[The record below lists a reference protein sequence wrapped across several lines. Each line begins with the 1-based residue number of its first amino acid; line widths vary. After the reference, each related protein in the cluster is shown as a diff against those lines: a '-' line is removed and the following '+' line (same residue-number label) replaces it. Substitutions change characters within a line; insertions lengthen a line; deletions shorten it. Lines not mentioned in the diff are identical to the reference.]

1 MSGLITVTY
10 FLISTGFGLVSF
22 ILWLRFGLRYFRI
35 SQVHPIHQMILRL
48 TAPIFKPL
56 YKTLQIHL
64 TSFQRYDWVCFTLI
78 VGIEW
83 CKFLVISLLYFGHTR
98 IWVITGAYTLAS
110 LIILP
115 CDLLFYAVLIR
126 VIMSW
131 VNPHWQHP
139 LASLLYGVTEPL
151 LQKIRRHI
159 PNVSGI
165 DFSPFAM
172 LIGLKVITLFLS
184 SSLPFKLF

>member
-1 MSGLITVTY
+1 MSGFMAVSY
-10 FLISTGFGLVSF
+10 FLISTTFGLVAF
-22 ILWLRFGLRYFRI
+22 ILWLRFGLRYFHI
-35 SQVHPIHQMILRL
+35 SPLHPIHQMILRL
-48 TAPIFKPL
+48 TNPVFKPL

-64 TSFQRYDWVCFTLI
+64 TSSQRYDWVCFVLL

-83 CKFLVISLLYFGHTR
+83 CKFLLISVLYFGKPR
-98 IWVITGAYTLAS
+98 IWLVTGSYTLAD

-131 VNPHWQHP
+131 INPHWQHP

-151 LQKIRRHI
+151 LQPIRRHI
-159 PNVSGI
+159 PNMAGI
-165 DFSPFAM
+165 DFSPFLLM
-172 LIGLKVITLFLS
+172 LGLKIITLFLS
-184 SSLPFKLF
+184 SSLPFKIL